1 MNINLYL
8 SAIMQNLS
16 KINID
21 KSYKLDY
28 YKNNISVLFLVG
40 GYKTMNKKKKENSQK
55 TAWVRSVQRELY
67 KNWSLYLLVAV
78 PVVYLIIFKYIPMYG
93 VQIAFKRYQPV
104 YGIEGSPWVGL
115 DYFKQFITNYRFWDI
130 MRNTVS
136 ISFYSLATFPLAII
150 LAVFL
155 NYIPFR
161 KFQKTVQLVSYAPH
175 FISTVVMVSMILQ
188 FLDSRNGLVNALITT
203 LGGESINFM
212 GRKEL
217 FYHIYVW
224 SGVWQGIGYS
234 SIIYIAALA
243 GVSPELHEAAI
254 MDGATIMKRVWHI
267 DLPSI
272 LPTVMIMFIMQCGSV
287 MSIGYEKVYL
297 MQNSMNLEVSEVIDT
312 YVYKQGLTSAMPK
325 YSYSTAIGLFVS
337 IINII
342 LLVTVNTIAK
352 KVSGSSLW

>member
-1 MNINLYL
+1 M
-8 SAIMQNLS
+8 A
-16 KINID
+16 KD
-21 KSYKLDY
+21 KLK
-28 YKNNISVLFLVG
+28 KPRKTTLV
-40 GYKTMNKKKKENSQK
+40 Q
-55 TAWVRSVQRELY
+55 SVQREIY

-78 PVVYLIIFKYIPMYG
+78 PVIYLIIFKYIPMYG
-93 VQIAFKRYQPV
+93 VQIAFRRYQPV

-115 DYFKQFITNYRFWDI
+115 DYFEQFMTNYKFWDI
-130 MRNTVS
+130 IRNTLS
-136 ISFYSLATFPLAII
+136 ISVYSLLTFPLSII
-150 LAVFL
+150 LAVLL

-188 FLDSRNGLVNALITT
+188 FLDTRTGLVNALITA
-203 LGGESINFM
+203 LGGEAINFM
-212 GRKEL
+212 GRKDL

-224 SGVWQGIGYS
+224 SGVWQGVGYA

-272 LPTVMIMFIMQCGSV
+272 LPTVMIMFIMQCGTV
-287 MSIGYEKVYL
+287 MSVGYEKVYL

-312 YVYKQGLTSAMPK
+312 YVYKQGLTSTMPK
-325 YSYSTAIGLFVS
+325 YSYSTAVGLFVS
-337 IINII
+337 IINVI

>member
-1 MNINLYL
+1 M
-8 SAIMQNLS
+8 A
-16 KINID
+16 KD
-21 KSYKLDY
+21 KLK
-28 YKNNISVLFLVG
+28 KPRKTTLV
-40 GYKTMNKKKKENSQK
+40 Q
-55 TAWVRSVQRELY
+55 SVQREIY

-78 PVVYLIIFKYIPMYG
+78 PVIYLIIFKYIPMYG
-93 VQIAFKRYQPV
+93 VQIAFRRYQPV
-104 YGIEGSPWVGL
+104 YGIEGSPWEGL
-115 DYFKQFITNYRFWDI
+115 DYFEQFMTNYKFWDI
-130 MRNTVS
+130 IRNTLS
-136 ISFYSLATFPLAII
+136 ISIYSLLTFPLSII
-150 LAVFL
+150 LAVLL

-188 FLDSRNGLVNALITT
+188 FLDTRTGLVNALITA
-203 LGGESINFM
+203 LGGEAINFM
-212 GRKEL
+212 GRKDL

-224 SGVWQGIGYS
+224 SGVWQGVGYA

-272 LPTVMIMFIMQCGSV
+272 LPTVMIMFIMQCGTV
-287 MSIGYEKVYL
+287 MSVGYEKVYL

-312 YVYKQGLTSAMPK
+312 YVYKQGLTSTMPK
-325 YSYSTAIGLFVS
+325 YSYSTAVGLFVS
-337 IINII
+337 IINVI

>member
-1 MNINLYL
+1 M
-8 SAIMQNLS
+8 A
-16 KINID
+16 KE
-21 KSYKLDY
+21 KTK
-28 YKNNISVLFLVG
+28 KPRKTTLVQG
-40 GYKTMNKKKKENSQK
+40 I
-55 TAWVRSVQRELY
+55 RREIY

-78 PVVYLIIFKYIPMYG
+78 PVIYLIIFKYVPMYG
-93 VQIAFKRYQPV
+93 VQIAFRRYQPV
-104 YGIEGSPWVGL
+104 YGITGSPWVGL
-115 DYFKQFITNYRFWDI
+115 EYFEQFMTNYKFWDI
-130 MRNTVS
+130 IRNTLG
-136 ISFYSLATFPLAII
+136 ISVYSLATFPLSIV
-150 LAVFL
+150 LAVLL

-188 FLDSRNGLVNALITT
+188 FLDTRNGLVNVLVTT
-203 LGGESINFM
+203 LGGEAINFM
-212 GRKEL
+212 GRKDL

-224 SGVWQGIGYS
+224 SGVWQGVGYS

-312 YVYKQGLTSAMPK
+312 YVYKQGLTSTMPK
-325 YSYSTAIGLFVS
+325 YSYSTAVGLFVS
-337 IINII
+337 IINVI

-352 KVSGSSLW
+352 KASGSSLW

>member
-1 MNINLYL
+1 M
-8 SAIMQNLS
+8 A
-16 KINID
+16 KE
-21 KSYKLDY
+21 KTK
-28 YKNNISVLFLVG
+28 KPRKTTLVQG
-40 GYKTMNKKKKENSQK
+40 I
-55 TAWVRSVQRELY
+55 RREIY

-78 PVVYLIIFKYIPMYG
+78 PVIYLIIFKYVPMYG
-93 VQIAFKRYQPV
+93 VQIAFRRYQPV
-104 YGIEGSPWVGL
+104 YGITGSPWVGL
-115 DYFKQFITNYRFWDI
+115 EYFEQFMTNYKFWDI
-130 MRNTVS
+130 IRNTLS
-136 ISFYSLATFPLAII
+136 ISVYSLATFPLSIV
-150 LAVFL
+150 LAVLL

-188 FLDSRNGLVNALITT
+188 FLDTRNGLVNVLVTT
-203 LGGESINFM
+203 LGGEAINFM
-212 GRKEL
+212 GRKDL

-224 SGVWQGIGYS
+224 SGVWQGVGYS

-312 YVYKQGLTSAMPK
+312 YVYKQGLTSTMPK
-325 YSYSTAIGLFVS
+325 YSYSTAVGLFVS
-337 IINII
+337 IINVI

-352 KVSGSSLW
+352 KASGSSLW

>member
-1 MNINLYL
+1 M
-8 SAIMQNLS
+8 A
-16 KINID
+16 KE
-21 KSYKLDY
+21 KTK
-28 YKNNISVLFLVG
+28 KPRKTTLVQG
-40 GYKTMNKKKKENSQK
+40 I
-55 TAWVRSVQRELY
+55 RREIY

-78 PVVYLIIFKYIPMYG
+78 PVIYLIIFKYVPMYG
-93 VQIAFKRYQPV
+93 VQIAFRRYQPV
-104 YGIEGSPWVGL
+104 YGITGSPWVGL
-115 DYFKQFITNYRFWDI
+115 EYFEQFMTNYKFWDI
-130 MRNTVS
+130 IRNTLS
-136 ISFYSLATFPLAII
+136 ISVYSLATFPLSIV
-150 LAVFL
+150 LAVLL

-188 FLDSRNGLVNALITT
+188 FLDTRNGLVNVLVTT
-203 LGGESINFM
+203 LGGEAINFM
-212 GRKEL
+212 GRKDL

-224 SGVWQGIGYS
+224 SGVWQGVGYS

-287 MSIGYEKVYL
+287 MSVGYEKVYL

-312 YVYKQGLTSAMPK
+312 YVYKQGLTSTMPK
-325 YSYSTAIGLFVS
+325 YSYSTAVGLFVS
-337 IINII
+337 IINVI

-352 KVSGSSLW
+352 KASGSSLW

>member
-1 MNINLYL
+1 M
-8 SAIMQNLS
+8 ARH
-16 KINID
+16 
-21 KSYKLDY
+21 KSTKP
-28 YKNNISVLFLVG
+28 SQPTLV
-40 GYKTMNKKKKENSQK
+40 Q
-55 TAWVRSVQRELY
+55 SVQREIY

-78 PVVYLIIFKYIPMYG
+78 PVIYLIIFKYIPMYG
-93 VQIAFKRYQPV
+93 VQIAFRRYQPV

-115 DYFKQFITNYRFWDI
+115 DYFEQFMTNYKFWDI
-130 MRNTVS
+130 IRNTLS
-136 ISFYSLATFPLAII
+136 ISIYSLLTFPLSII
-150 LAVFL
+150 LAVLL

-188 FLDSRNGLVNALITT
+188 FLDTRTGLVNALITA
-203 LGGESINFM
+203 LGGEAINFM
-212 GRKEL
+212 GRKDL

-224 SGVWQGIGYS
+224 SGVWQGVGYA

-272 LPTVMIMFIMQCGSV
+272 LPTVMIMFIMQCGTV
-287 MSIGYEKVYL
+287 MSVGYEKVYL

-312 YVYKQGLTSAMPK
+312 YVYKQGLTSTMPK
-325 YSYSTAIGLFVS
+325 YSYSTAVGLFVS
-337 IINII
+337 IINVI

-352 KVSGSSLW
+352 KASGSSLW

>member
-1 MNINLYL
+1 
-8 SAIMQNLS
+8 
-16 KINID
+16 
-21 KSYKLDY
+21 
-28 YKNNISVLFLVG
+28 
-40 GYKTMNKKKKENSQK
+40 
-55 TAWVRSVQRELY
+55 
-67 KNWSLYLLVAV
+67 
-78 PVVYLIIFKYIPMYG
+78 
-93 VQIAFKRYQPV
+93 
-104 YGIEGSPWVGL
+104 
-115 DYFKQFITNYRFWDI
+115 
-130 MRNTVS
+130 
-136 ISFYSLATFPLAII
+136 
-150 LAVFL
+150 
-155 NYIPFR
+155 
-161 KFQKTVQLVSYAPH
+161 
-175 FISTVVMVSMILQ
+175 MILQ
-188 FLDSRNGLVNALITT
+188 FLDSRNGLVNALITA

>member
-1 MNINLYL
+1 M
-8 SAIMQNLS
+8 AR
-16 KINID
+16 D
-21 KSYKLDY
+21 KSK
-28 YKNNISVLFLVG
+28 KPRQTTLV
-40 GYKTMNKKKKENSQK
+40 Q
-55 TAWVRSVQRELY
+55 SVQREIY

-78 PVVYLIIFKYIPMYG
+78 PVIYLIIFKYIPMYG
-93 VQIAFKRYQPV
+93 VQIAFRRYQPV

-115 DYFKQFITNYRFWDI
+115 DYFEQFMTNYKFWDI
-130 MRNTVS
+130 IRNTLS
-136 ISFYSLATFPLAII
+136 ISIYSLLTFPLSII
-150 LAVFL
+150 LAVLL

-188 FLDSRNGLVNALITT
+188 FLDTRTGLVNALITA
-203 LGGESINFM
+203 LGGEAINFM
-212 GRKEL
+212 GRKDL

-224 SGVWQGIGYS
+224 SGVWQGVGYA

-272 LPTVMIMFIMQCGSV
+272 LPTVMIMFIMQCGTV
-287 MSIGYEKVYL
+287 MSVGYEKVYL

-312 YVYKQGLTSAMPK
+312 YVYKQGLTSTMPK
-325 YSYSTAIGLFVS
+325 YSYSTAVGLFVS
-337 IINII
+337 IINVI

-352 KVSGSSLW
+352 KASGSSLW

>member
-1 MNINLYL
+1 MAKDKLKKPR
-8 SAIMQNLS
+8 
-16 KINID
+16 KIT
-21 KSYKLDY
+21 
-28 YKNNISVLFLVG
+28 LV
-40 GYKTMNKKKKENSQK
+40 Q
-55 TAWVRSVQRELY
+55 SVQREIY

-78 PVVYLIIFKYIPMYG
+78 PVIYLIIFKYIPMYG
-93 VQIAFKRYQPV
+93 VQIAFRRYQPV

-115 DYFKQFITNYRFWDI
+115 DYFEQFMTNYKFWDI
-130 MRNTVS
+130 IRNTLS
-136 ISFYSLATFPLAII
+136 ISIYSLLTFPLSII
-150 LAVFL
+150 LAVLL

-188 FLDSRNGLVNALITT
+188 FLDTRTGLVNALITA
-203 LGGESINFM
+203 LGGEAINFM
-212 GRKEL
+212 GRKDL

-224 SGVWQGIGYS
+224 SGVWQGVGYA

-272 LPTVMIMFIMQCGSV
+272 LPTVMIMFIMQCGTV
-287 MSIGYEKVYL
+287 MSVGYEKVYL

-312 YVYKQGLTSAMPK
+312 YVYKQGLTSTMPK
-325 YSYSTAIGLFVS
+325 YSYSTAVGLFVS
-337 IINII
+337 IINVI

>member
-1 MNINLYL
+1 M
-8 SAIMQNLS
+8 A
-16 KINID
+16 KE
-21 KSYKLDY
+21 KTK
-28 YKNNISVLFLVG
+28 KPRKTTLVQG
-40 GYKTMNKKKKENSQK
+40 I
-55 TAWVRSVQRELY
+55 RREIY

-78 PVVYLIIFKYIPMYG
+78 PVIYLIIFKYVPMYG
-93 VQIAFKRYQPV
+93 VQIAFRRYQPV
-104 YGIEGSPWVGL
+104 YGITGSPWVGL
-115 DYFKQFITNYRFWDI
+115 EYFEQCMTNYKFWDI
-130 MRNTVS
+130 IRNTLS
-136 ISFYSLATFPLAII
+136 ISVYSLATFPLSIV
-150 LAVFL
+150 LAVLL

-188 FLDSRNGLVNALITT
+188 FLDTRNGLVNVLVTT
-203 LGGESINFM
+203 LGGEAINFM
-212 GRKEL
+212 GRKDL

-224 SGVWQGIGYS
+224 SGVWQGVGYS

-287 MSIGYEKVYL
+287 MSVGYEKVYL

-312 YVYKQGLTSAMPK
+312 YVYKQGLTSTMPK
-325 YSYSTAIGLFVS
+325 YSYSTAVGLFVS
-337 IINII
+337 IINVI

-352 KVSGSSLW
+352 KASGSSLW

>member
-1 MNINLYL
+1 M
-8 SAIMQNLS
+8 A
-16 KINID
+16 KD
-21 KSYKLDY
+21 KLK
-28 YKNNISVLFLVG
+28 KPRKTTLV
-40 GYKTMNKKKKENSQK
+40 Q
-55 TAWVRSVQRELY
+55 SVQREIY

-78 PVVYLIIFKYIPMYG
+78 PVIYLIIFKYIPMYG
-93 VQIAFKRYQPV
+93 VQIAFRRYQPV
-104 YGIEGSPWVGL
+104 YGIEGSPWVRL
-115 DYFKQFITNYRFWDI
+115 DYFEQFMTNYKFWDI
-130 MRNTVS
+130 IRNTLS
-136 ISFYSLATFPLAII
+136 ISIYSLLTFPLSII
-150 LAVFL
+150 LAVLL

-188 FLDSRNGLVNALITT
+188 FLDTRTGLVNALITA
-203 LGGESINFM
+203 LGGEAINFM
-212 GRKEL
+212 GRKDL

-224 SGVWQGIGYS
+224 SGVWQGVGYA

-272 LPTVMIMFIMQCGSV
+272 LPTVMIMFIMQCGTV
-287 MSIGYEKVYL
+287 MSVGYEKVYL

-312 YVYKQGLTSAMPK
+312 YVYKQGLTSTMPK
-325 YSYSTAIGLFVS
+325 YSYSTAVGLFVS
-337 IINII
+337 IINVI

>member
-1 MNINLYL
+1 M
-8 SAIMQNLS
+8 A
-16 KINID
+16 KE
-21 KSYKLDY
+21 KTK
-28 YKNNISVLFLVG
+28 KPRKTTLVQG
-40 GYKTMNKKKKENSQK
+40 I
-55 TAWVRSVQRELY
+55 RREIY

-78 PVVYLIIFKYIPMYG
+78 PVIYLIIFKYVPMYG
-93 VQIAFKRYQPV
+93 VQIAFRRYQPV
-104 YGIEGSPWVGL
+104 YGITGSPWVGL
-115 DYFKQFITNYRFWDI
+115 EYFEQFMTNYKFWDI
-130 MRNTVS
+130 IRNTLSNSV
-136 ISFYSLATFPLAII
+136 YSLATFPLSIV
-150 LAVFL
+150 LAVLL

-188 FLDSRNGLVNALITT
+188 FLDTRNGLVNVLVTT
-203 LGGESINFM
+203 LGGEAINFM
-212 GRKEL
+212 GRKDL

-224 SGVWQGIGYS
+224 SGVWQGVGYS

-287 MSIGYEKVYL
+287 MSVGYEKVYL

-312 YVYKQGLTSAMPK
+312 YVYKQGLTSTMPK
-325 YSYSTAIGLFVS
+325 YSYSTAVGLFVS
-337 IINII
+337 IINVI

-352 KVSGSSLW
+352 KASGSSLW

>member
-1 MNINLYL
+1 M
-8 SAIMQNLS
+8 A
-16 KINID
+16 KD
-21 KSYKLDY
+21 KLK
-28 YKNNISVLFLVG
+28 KPRKTTLV
-40 GYKTMNKKKKENSQK
+40 Q
-55 TAWVRSVQRELY
+55 SVQREIY

-78 PVVYLIIFKYIPMYG
+78 PVIYLIIFKYIPMYG
-93 VQIAFKRYQPV
+93 VQIAFRRYQPV

-115 DYFKQFITNYRFWDI
+115 DYFEQFMTNYKFWDI
-130 MRNTVS
+130 IRNTLS
-136 ISFYSLATFPLAII
+136 ISIYSLLTFPLSII
-150 LAVFL
+150 LAVLL

-188 FLDSRNGLVNALITT
+188 FLDTRTGLVNALITA
-203 LGGESINFM
+203 LGGEAINFM
-212 GRKEL
+212 GRKDL

-224 SGVWQGIGYS
+224 SGVWQGVGYA

-272 LPTVMIMFIMQCGSV
+272 LPTVMIMFIMQCGTV
-287 MSIGYEKVYL
+287 MSVGYEKVYL

-312 YVYKQGLTSAMPK
+312 YVYKQGLTSTMPK
-325 YSYSTAIGLFVS
+325 YSYSTAVGLFVS
-337 IINII
+337 IINVI

>member
-1 MNINLYL
+1 M
-8 SAIMQNLS
+8 A
-16 KINID
+16 KD
-21 KSYKLDY
+21 KLK
-28 YKNNISVLFLVG
+28 KPRKTTLV
-40 GYKTMNKKKKENSQK
+40 Q
-55 TAWVRSVQRELY
+55 SVQREIY

-78 PVVYLIIFKYIPMYG
+78 PAIYLIIFKYIPMYG
-93 VQIAFKRYQPV
+93 VQIAFRRYQPV

-115 DYFKQFITNYRFWDI
+115 DYFEQFMTNYKFWDI
-130 MRNTVS
+130 IRNTLS
-136 ISFYSLATFPLAII
+136 ISIYSLLTFPLSII
-150 LAVFL
+150 LAVLL

-188 FLDSRNGLVNALITT
+188 FLDTRTGLVNALITA
-203 LGGESINFM
+203 LGGEAINFM
-212 GRKEL
+212 GRKDL

-224 SGVWQGIGYS
+224 SGVWQGVGYA

-272 LPTVMIMFIMQCGSV
+272 LPTVMIMFIMQCGTV
-287 MSIGYEKVYL
+287 MSVGYEKVYL

-312 YVYKQGLTSAMPK
+312 YVYKQGLTSTMPK
-325 YSYSTAIGLFVS
+325 YSYSTAVGLFVS
-337 IINII
+337 IINVI

>member
-1 MNINLYL
+1 M
-8 SAIMQNLS
+8 A
-16 KINID
+16 KE
-21 KSYKLDY
+21 KTK
-28 YKNNISVLFLVG
+28 KPRKTTLVQG
-40 GYKTMNKKKKENSQK
+40 I
-55 TAWVRSVQRELY
+55 RREIY

-78 PVVYLIIFKYIPMYG
+78 PVIYLIIFKYVPMYG
-93 VQIAFKRYQPV
+93 VQIAFRRYQPV
-104 YGIEGSPWVGL
+104 YGITGSPWVGL
-115 DYFKQFITNYRFWDI
+115 EYFEQFMTNYKFWDI
-130 MRNTVS
+130 IRNTLS
-136 ISFYSLATFPLAII
+136 ISVYSLATFPLSIV
-150 LAVFL
+150 LAVLL

-188 FLDSRNGLVNALITT
+188 FLDTRNGLVNVLVTT
-203 LGGESINFM
+203 LGGEAINFM
-212 GRKEL
+212 GRKDL

-224 SGVWQGIGYS
+224 SGVWQGVGYS

-287 MSIGYEKVYL
+287 MSVGYEKVYL

-312 YVYKQGLTSAMPK
+312 YVYKQGLTSTMPK
-325 YSYSTAIGLFVS
+325 YSYSTAVGLFVS
-337 IINII
+337 IINVI
-342 LLVTVNTIAK
+342 LLVPVNTIAK
-352 KVSGSSLW
+352 KASGSSLW

>member
-1 MNINLYL
+1 M
-8 SAIMQNLS
+8 A
-16 KINID
+16 KD
-21 KSYKLDY
+21 KLK
-28 YKNNISVLFLVG
+28 KPRKTTLV
-40 GYKTMNKKKKENSQK
+40 Q
-55 TAWVRSVQRELY
+55 SVQREIY

-78 PVVYLIIFKYIPMYG
+78 PVIYLIIFKYIPMYG
-93 VQIAFKRYQPV
+93 VQIAFRRYQPV

-115 DYFKQFITNYRFWDI
+115 DYFEQFMTNYKFWDI
-130 MRNTVS
+130 IRNTLS
-136 ISFYSLATFPLAII
+136 ISIYSLLTFPLSII
-150 LAVFL
+150 LAVLL

-188 FLDSRNGLVNALITT
+188 FLDTRTGLVNALITA
-203 LGGESINFM
+203 LGGEAINFM
-212 GRKEL
+212 GRKDL

-224 SGVWQGIGYS
+224 SGVWQGVGYA

-272 LPTVMIMFIMQCGSV
+272 LPTVMIMFIMQCGTV
-287 MSIGYEKVYL
+287 MSVGYEKVYL

-312 YVYKQGLTSAMPK
+312 YVYKQGLTSTMPK
-325 YSYSTAIGLFVS
+325 YSYSTAVGLFVS
-337 IINII
+337 IINVI

-352 KVSGSSLW
+352 KASGSSLW

>member
-1 MNINLYL
+1 M
-8 SAIMQNLS
+8 A
-16 KINID
+16 KD
-21 KSYKLDY
+21 KTK
-28 YKNNISVLFLVG
+28 KPRKTTLVQ
-40 GYKTMNKKKKENSQK
+40 SI
-55 TAWVRSVQRELY
+55 QREIY

-93 VQIAFKRYQPV
+93 VQIAFRRYQPV

-115 DYFKQFITNYRFWDI
+115 DYFEQFMTNYKFWDI
-130 MRNTVS
+130 IRNTLS
-136 ISFYSLATFPLAII
+136 ISIYSLLTFPLSIV
-150 LAVFL
+150 LAVLL

-188 FLDSRNGLVNALITT
+188 FLDTRTGLVNALITA
-203 LGGESINFM
+203 LGGEAINFM

-224 SGVWQGIGYS
+224 SGVWQGVGYA

-254 MDGATIMKRVWHI
+254 MDGATITKRVWHI

-272 LPTVMIMFIMQCGSV
+272 LPTVMIMFIMQCGTV
-287 MSIGYEKVYL
+287 MSVGYEKVYL

-312 YVYKQGLTSAMPK
+312 YVYKQGLTSTMPK
-325 YSYSTAIGLFVS
+325 YSYSTAVGLFVS
-337 IINII
+337 IINVI

>member
-1 MNINLYL
+1 M
-8 SAIMQNLS
+8 A
-16 KINID
+16 KE
-21 KSYKLDY
+21 KTK
-28 YKNNISVLFLVG
+28 KPRKTTLVQG
-40 GYKTMNKKKKENSQK
+40 I
-55 TAWVRSVQRELY
+55 RREIY

-78 PVVYLIIFKYIPMYG
+78 PVIYLIIFKYVPMYG
-93 VQIAFKRYQPV
+93 VQIAFRRYQPV
-104 YGIEGSPWVGL
+104 YGITGSPWVGL
-115 DYFKQFITNYRFWDI
+115 EYFEQFMTNYKFWDI
-130 MRNTVS
+130 IRNTLS
-136 ISFYSLATFPLAII
+136 ISVYSLATFPLSIV
-150 LAVFL
+150 LAVLL

-188 FLDSRNGLVNALITT
+188 FLDTRNGLVNVLVTT
-203 LGGESINFM
+203 LGGEAINFM
-212 GRKEL
+212 GRKDL
-217 FYHIYVW
+217 FYHIYVG
-224 SGVWQGIGYS
+224 SGVWQGVGYS

-287 MSIGYEKVYL
+287 MSIGYEKVDL

-312 YVYKQGLTSAMPK
+312 YVYKQGLTSTMPK
-325 YSYSTAIGLFVS
+325 YSYSTAVGLFVS
-337 IINII
+337 IINVI

-352 KVSGSSLW
+352 KASGSSLW

>member
-1 MNINLYL
+1 M
-8 SAIMQNLS
+8 A
-16 KINID
+16 KD
-21 KSYKLDY
+21 KLK
-28 YKNNISVLFLVG
+28 KPRKTTLVQ
-40 GYKTMNKKKKENSQK
+40 SL
-55 TAWVRSVQRELY
+55 QREIY

-78 PVVYLIIFKYIPMYG
+78 PVIYLIIFKYIPMYG
-93 VQIAFKRYQPV
+93 VQIAFRRYQPV

-115 DYFKQFITNYRFWDI
+115 DYFEQFMTNYKFWDI
-130 MRNTVS
+130 IRNTLS
-136 ISFYSLATFPLAII
+136 ISIYSLLTFPLSII
-150 LAVFL
+150 LAVLL

-188 FLDSRNGLVNALITT
+188 FLDTRTGLVNALITA
-203 LGGESINFM
+203 LGGEAINFM
-212 GRKEL
+212 GRKDL

-224 SGVWQGIGYS
+224 SGVWQGVGYA

-272 LPTVMIMFIMQCGSV
+272 LPTVMIMFIMQCGTV
-287 MSIGYEKVYL
+287 MSVGYEKVYL

-312 YVYKQGLTSAMPK
+312 YVYKQGLTSTMPK
-325 YSYSTAIGLFVS
+325 YSYSTAVGLFVS
-337 IINII
+337 IINVI